1 MIVVTVEQ
9 RSNLFLIRSNFIGVS
24 KWLINCWG
32 ISNIS
37 LNNQAG
43 LSMDV
48 SVTWL
53 VGHVHHDGLGV
64 RGQCGCRQI
73 IKIN

>member
-1 MIVVTVEQ
+1 MLMIVVTVEQ

-48 SVTWL
+48 SVT
-53 VGHVHHDGLGV
+53 
-64 RGQCGCRQI
+64 
-73 IKIN
+73 